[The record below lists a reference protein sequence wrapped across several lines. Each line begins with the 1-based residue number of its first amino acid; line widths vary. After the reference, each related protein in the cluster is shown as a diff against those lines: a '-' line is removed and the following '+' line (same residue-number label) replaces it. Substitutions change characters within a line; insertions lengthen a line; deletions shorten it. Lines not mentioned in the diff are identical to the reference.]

1 MGAGYDSRGNITT
14 FPGKNLHIKYNLNN
28 LPQSIA
34 AADGKKTNYS
44 YMSDGTKFRAVSET
58 GVNYLYTGS
67 LRWRIQ
73 DGTITPESFAVAGG
87 RATFDGNGWQTH
99 YYITDHLGS
108 TRAVTNASGD
118 VLATFDYTPYG
129 ELLAASDSTTAG
141 TDYLFTGKENQAK
154 QGVGELYDSQARF
167 MDTGGRFLSIDPLA
181 EKYYHLSPYTYCAG
195 DPVNLVDPEGELP
208 DFFWD
213 VFNVGIGLYSLGK
226 NLIEGNF
233 VDACVDLGGVVV
245 DAAAAAIPILPGG
258 VGTTIKAA
266 RAGDDIVDAAKIVN
280 KADDVIDAG
289 KAINK
294 SAVPQKITKKLRSN
308 LIKATG
314 IDPKDMDAHHM
325 LPQKFKDKIEEASID
340 INNPQY
346 GIWLEKRLHSK
357 RSYKYNKNWEE
368 FFTKY
373 KKINSKPTAE
383 EIITF
388 MKQVMKET
396 FNIDI
401 Q

>member
-1 MGAGYDSRGNITT
+1 M
-14 FPGKNLHIKYNLNN
+14 
-28 LPQSIA
+28 
-34 AADGKKTNYS
+34 
-44 YMSDGTKFRAVSET
+44 
-58 GVNYLYTGS
+58 
-67 LRWRIQ
+67 
-73 DGTITPESFAVAGG
+73 
-87 RATFDGNGWQTH
+87 
-99 YYITDHLGS
+99 
-108 TRAVTNASGD
+108 
-118 VLATFDYTPYG
+118 
-129 ELLAASDSTTAG
+129 
-141 TDYLFTGKENQAK
+141 
-154 QGVGELYDSQARF
+154 
-167 MDTGGRFLSIDPLA
+167 
-181 EKYYHLSPYTYCAG
+181 
-195 DPVNLVDPEGELP
+195 NLVDPEGELP

-233 VDACVDLGGVVV
+233 VDACADLGGVIV
-245 DAAAAAIPILPGG
+245 DVAAAAIPILPGG

-294 SAVPQKITKKLRSN
+294 SAVPQKITKKLRNN

-357 RSYKYNKNWEE
+357 KSHKYNKNWEE

-373 KKINSKPTAE
+373 KKINRKPTAE